1 MVSFDPAGIALVALL
16 LALYARAVTVLRWRG
31 YAVPPLQQAA
41 WYGGVALLTV
51 ALLGPPDALADDLL
65 SAHVGQH
72 LLLADLAA
80 PLLLVGMRSP
90 VLQFL
95 LPRGLLVR
103 LARRRGL
110 RRAFR
115 FLRRPLVAL
124 PLWVLTLYSWHLA
137 FAMEAALESGLV
149 HALQHYTFFATSMLV
164 WWAVVEPK
172 RRRTTGELW
181 KAGDVI
187 GMRVAG
193 MFLGMAFILMRSQA
207 YGWYADRPL
216 DHGVSI
222 LTDQQIGGALML
234 LVDLVVMLGAL
245 GFFFWRA
252 AQDHDRAEERALAA
266 AR

>member
-1 MVSFDPAGIALVALL
+1 MVSFDPAGIALIAAL
-16 LALYARAVTVLRWRG
+16 LALYGRAVAVLRWRG
-31 YAVPPLQQAA
+31 YAVPRLQQAA
-41 WYGGVALLTV
+41 WYGGMALLAV

-65 SAHVGQH
+65 SAHMGQH

-95 LPRGLLVR
+95 LPRAVLVAF
-103 LARRRGL
+103 ARRRGL

-115 FLRRPLVAL
+115 LLRRPLVAL
-124 PLWVLTLYSWHLA
+124 PLWVVTLYAWHFA
-137 FAMEAALESGLV
+137 FAMEAALESGWV

-207 YGWYADRPL
+207 YDWYADRPL